1 MAPERIEKLAIWR
14 RRLVRWLGQASG
26 KLDVVLSRILANC
39 TRDTPCLSAACP
51 MCSLR
56 YQTAGVSAIEE
67 FLHPHAREVRG
78 RMSLVTIIL
87 EIGLIAPG

>member
-39 TRDTPCLSAACP
+39 TRDTPCLSAACEP
-51 MCSLR
+51 PRVRRRPFGLSYAAM
-56 YQTAGVSAIEE
+56 AGWSSMA
-67 FLHPHAREVRG
+67 
-78 RMSLVTIIL
+78 
-87 EIGLIAPG
+87 